1 MDLHEVFLRAI
12 AESLDDDA
20 PRLVYADWLE
30 ESGDPTGA
38 RERRT
43 EETRRRTGIPYSATE
58 VAALQQE
65 AAKAGVAPLAVSE
78 IPLGS

>member
-1 MDLHEVFLRAI
+1 MTATCFRCDWVGETGRA
-12 AESLDDDA
+12 ACPSCGAPLYRPA
-20 PRLVYADWLE
+20 PR
-30 ESGDPTGA
+30 DP
-38 RERRT
+38 ERRT
-43 EETRRRTGIPYSATE
+43 EETRRRTGVPYSAVE

>member
-1 MDLHEVFLRAI
+1 MRACPTAADSNEVLI
-12 AESLDDDA
+12 
-20 PRLVYADWLE
+20 P
-30 ESGDPTGA
+30 GDP
-38 RERRT
+38 ERRT